1 MERIDSLDIYRLI
14 ASFAV
19 VILHVSMGVIPL
31 DVQIYLR
38 LVARFAVP
46 FFFLVSGYFFYLG
59 YMKNGNNFF
68 LKNISKLLGIFLV
81 ASFFFLPVNVAKG
94 NFKFEPRLIL
104 TGTESHLWFLSSL
117 IFGLLFCWYM
127 MNTLKLFKLLPA
139 IFLLCLLPF
148 LFYYY
153 SVGTSLQPYIDLE
166 FARFFLSV
174 SFLSLGLYLAHNQI
188 KLTLNR
194 GFCLIAIAIV
204 IMVFEV
210 MYFRIHDPVDLWG
223 FQFLINTIP
232 LSVGIFFISFHGYK
246 NSYLAKLGRD
256 YSLGIYLYHP
266 FVNMIV
272 YRLIIVLFGNLSDV
286 IFIVNPVIC
295 FLTTLGILILL
306 NKKAPVVFNLLNG
319 EYKRL

>member
-1 MERIDSLDIYRLI
+1 MERFDSLDIYRLI

-19 VILHVSMGVIPL
+19 VILHVSMGAIPL
-31 DVQIYLR
+31 DFQIYIK

-59 YMKNGNNFF
+59 YMKNGNVFF

-104 TGTESHLWFLSSL
+104 AGTESHLWFLSSL

-127 MNTLKLFKLLPA
+127 MNTLKLFQLLPA

-153 SVGTSLQPYIDLE
+153 SVGTSIQPYIDLE

-174 SFLSLGLYLAHNQI
+174 SFLSLGLCLAHNQI

-194 GFCLIAIAIV
+194 GLCLIVIAIV

-210 MYFRIHDPVDLWG
+210 MYFRKHDPVDLWG
-223 FQFLINTIP
+223 IQFLINTIP

-246 NSYLAKLGRD
+246 NSYLAKLGRS

-266 FVNMIV
+266 FVNMIC
-272 YRLIIVLFGNLSDV
+272 YRLIIKLFGNLSDV
-286 IFIVNPVIC
+286 VFIVNPLIC